1 MPLRSHLPADA
12 ASAAAAAAFSRH
24 MAVVAVVL
32 VSAHSAVPSVEVPA
46 LSTSPANCAVLLL
59 VGWHTA
65 QGIFTEVCTSPGCP
79 VGPTIITPPT
89 PPTFANIRANSSR
102 QATASGLVLLLSSL
116 PLPLLALPPL
126 LATGCWVRR
135 DSAVDRAR
143 YASRTLMMDSPWPVV
158 LAPLGRYQNA
168 DFNYKKGTKKLKS

>member
-46 LSTSPANCAVLLL
+46 L

-65 QGIFTEVCTSPGCP
+65 QGIFTEVCPSPGCP